1 MNQELIR
8 IVDGIARDKN
18 IEREAIYTDIEQ
30 AIASGLRKQF
40 NTEDTSEFQVTL
52 DRTTGVIRAFR
63 QVPVAEGET
72 PNERT
77 EIPLSVVG
85 RIGAQTVKQVM
96 IQLIRADERGSI
108 YEEYKDRV
116 GTIIT
121 GTIARFEG
129 STMIVNLGR
138 VEGIMPR
145 SEQIPGE
152 QHEPGERIQALVMEV
167 RDTPSAV
174 KIILSRSHPELI
186 RRLFEREVPEVGER
200 TIEIKALAREPGH
213 RTKIA
218 VSSIDSKVDAVGACV
233 GVRGSRIKNIVE
245 ELGGEK
251 IDIVRWNES
260 SQILIANALKPAEVT
275 EVALCFE
282 LGRATVVVN
291 DDQLSLA
298 IGKRGQNVRLA
309 ARLTGWDIDILTPP
323 EFQNGTQRLDQTLK
337 GMDAGITQEMVDKV
351 IALGLIDVRDIDEVG
366 SGPLMEELGMDEELA
381 NRVVERCGQE
391 AKIVAVEQEAKKA
404 ADSKA
409 KFALLAAGA
418 ADRAALQAAG
428 QKGVDAEAF
437 ANPLLP
443 AVMTTEE
450 PVTAG
455 DEVTE
460 LMAKLEKDGEF
471 AEQLFVHGIGTQ
483 AAEGMAEWIHA
494 VIRAELGID
503 SGQGRRYSW
512 GYPAVPEQSEHEK
525 LWRLLDLPAIGMRLS
540 GGFAVEPEQSTVAI
554 VLHHP
559 QAEYF
564 GMKSGKLREV
574 ASPDDIIKG
583 SDRDPSVRAALADED
598 PSDALPGDEDPA
610 EMAGAAGRA
619 GAE

>member
-1 MNQELIR
+1 MPNPELVR

-18 IEREAIYTDIEQ
+18 IDREQVYVDIEQ

-52 DRTTGVIRAFR
+52 DRMTGDIRAFR
-63 QVPVAEGET
+63 NVPDANGGAPTMEEL
-72 PNERT
+72 
-77 EIPLSVVG
+77 PLAVVG

-96 IQLIRADERGSI
+96 IQLIRQDERGSI

-116 GTIIT
+116 GTIVT

-129 STMIVNLGR
+129 GTMIVNLGR

-152 QHEPGERIQALVMEV
+152 QHQVGERIQALILEV

-233 GVRGSRIKNIVE
+233 GVRGSRIKNIVD

-260 SQILIANALKPAEVT
+260 SQILISNALKPAEVA

-282 LGRATVVVN
+282 LGRATVVVKE
-291 DDQLSLA
+291 DQLSLA

-323 EFQNGTQRLDQTLK
+323 EFSKGLTIMQQTLSAIE
-337 GMDAGITQEMVDKV
+337 GVTEPMLDKLG
-351 IALGLIDVRDIDEVG
+351 ALGLIDVRDIEEVG
-366 SGPLMEELGMDEELA
+366 SGPLMEELGLEEEKA
-381 NRVVERCGQE
+381 TQIVDRCAEE
-391 AKIVAVEQEAKKA
+391 AKIVQ
-404 ADSKA
+404 
-409 KFALLAAGA
+409 
-418 ADRAALQAAG
+418 
-428 QKGVDAEAF
+428 
-437 ANPLLP
+437 
-443 AVMTTEE
+443 
-450 PVTAG
+450 
-455 DEVTE
+455 
-460 LMAKLEKDGEF
+460 
-471 AEQLFVHGIGTQ
+471 
-483 AAEGMAEWIHA
+483 
-494 VIRAELGID
+494 
-503 SGQGRRYSW
+503 
-512 GYPAVPEQSEHEK
+512 
-525 LWRLLDLPAIGMRLS
+525 
-540 GGFAVEPEQSTVAI
+540 
-554 VLHHP
+554 
-559 QAEYF
+559 
-564 GMKSGKLREV
+564 
-574 ASPDDIIKG
+574 
-583 SDRDPSVRAALADED
+583 
-598 PSDALPGDEDPA
+598 
-610 EMAGAAGRA
+610 
-619 GAE
+619 